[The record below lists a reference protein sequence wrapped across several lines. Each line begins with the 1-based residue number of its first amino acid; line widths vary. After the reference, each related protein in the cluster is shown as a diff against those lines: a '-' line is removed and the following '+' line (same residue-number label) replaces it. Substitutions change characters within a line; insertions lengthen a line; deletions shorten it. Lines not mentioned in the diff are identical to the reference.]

1 MSGLHPRRHQRGMAL
16 IVTLILLVVATT
28 ISLASFQLGMSDF
41 KIAGNMQHRAQT
53 AAVAEQAIEE
63 AISSKRFFVDP
74 GAVYAP
80 ACKGQNTFCSDV
92 DGDRVDDVL
101 VTLNP
106 PPVCTV
112 ARLRKTTELDLDDA
126 EDLGCTVGVQQNFGM
141 AGAVSDASLC
151 AETIW
156 QIRAEAVDSI
166 AETHV
171 VLTEGVSVTVA
182 ATDMA
187 SNCP

>member
-63 AISSKRFFVDP
+63 AVSSKRFFFVDP

-80 ACKGQNTFCSDV
+80 ACKGRIHF
-92 DGDRVDDVL
+92 
-101 VTLNP
+101 
-106 PPVCTV
+106 
-112 ARLRKTTELDLDDA
+112 ARMSTETA
-126 EDLGCTVGVQQNFGM
+126 
-141 AGAVSDASLC
+141 
-151 AETIW
+151 
-156 QIRAEAVDSI
+156 
-166 AETHV
+166 
-171 VLTEGVSVTVA
+171 LT
-182 ATDMA
+182 MYW
-187 SNCP
+187 